1 MGANNI
7 YKDYNGMP
15 CVSRE
20 INPDNWT
27 WTYIYEN
34 KNAKKNE
41 NKYNSLNKT
50 YVSLQNKIEKSKE
63 TLQESYN
70 KFYKIT
76 GLNSEDEINILDNS
90 YDEVK
95 GIATIRNKINKS
107 IISLKENEAKCSELY
122 KEMQELEKIGF
133 DEFVAINT
141 TEMVYAYDMQNYVRM
156 HPEKYN
162 IKK

>member
-1 MGANNI
+1 MGANSI

-50 YVSLQNKIEKSKE
+50 FLSLQEKELKNKEAINEA
-63 TLQESYN
+63 YN
-70 KFYKIT
+70 KFYSLV
-76 GLNSEDEINILDNS
+76 GVSSEDNVDVFDSVYDN
-90 YDEVK
+90 VK
-95 GIATIRNKINKS
+95 GIITIRNKINKS
-107 IISLKENEAKCSELY
+107 TTNLNEVTTKLIELKNEMTVLAEL
-122 KEMQELEKIGF
+122 GF
-133 DEFVAINT
+133 DEFIEVPSN
-141 TEMVYAYDMQNYVRM
+141 EMVYAYDMQNYVRM

>member
-1 MGANNI
+1 MIIRALEVGI
-7 YKDYNGMP
+7 TLSDLDKITIGFLIDLL
-15 CVSRE
+15 
-20 INPDNWT
+20 T
-27 WTYIYEN
+27 T
-34 KNAKKNE
+34 KKNE

-63 TLQESYN
+63 TLQEAYN

-107 IISLKENEAKCSELY
+107 IISLKENEVKCSELY

-162 IKK
+162 NKK